1 MRDTR
6 GGEYTNRLL
15 QRTSKRWKLW
25 LNVQAPYR
33 WNLRRRHLGATLDV
47 GCGIGRNL
55 VALDAGSIGVD
66 HNPTSVAVAREAGL
80 TALTVDEWQSRA
92 HEHTE
97 HFDSILI
104 AHVIEHL
111 GREDARQLIRNYL
124 PALKRG
130 GKVFMI
136 CPQER
141 GYASDETHVT
151 WTTGEHLIELAQECG
166 LLPEE
171 CKSFPFPRPVGRWFV
186 YNEFTVM
193 ATKPTTMP

>member
-6 GGEYTNRLL
+6 GGEYTSRLL

-33 WNLRRRHLGATLDV
+33 WNLRRRHLGTTLDV

-55 VALDAGSIGVD
+55 VTLDAGSIGVD

-80 TALTVDEWQSRA
+80 IALTVDEWQSRA
-92 HEHTE
+92 HEHAE

-111 GREDARQLIRNYL
+111 DKEDARKLIRDYL
-124 PALKRG
+124 PALKGG

-151 WTTGEHLIELAQECG
+151 WTTGEDLIELAKDCG
-166 LLPEE
+166 LLPEQW
-171 CKSFPFPRPVGRWFV
+171 KSFPFPRPAGRWFL

-193 ATKPTTMP
+193 AIKPTTMP